1 MGEVWIMLKNVIVFV
16 LLAVPGYLLVKTKLL
31 KQEHSGVLSKLLVY
45 VGMPFLILSSMIE
58 KVTISKDLF
67 ATIGLAVGVGI
78 GFTLL
83 MFFATI
89 PLTAQER
96 QDKTRGMMRFCSM
109 FSNNGFL
116 GIPLAAAVFSD
127 RADVMTVLIIINILT
142 NVLMYTLGVYLISR
156 DRKTIS
162 LKKAFLNPVLIAFA
176 IGIVLNL
183 CDVQKYIP
191 EVATYSGHFRN
202 LVTPISM
209 TILGMKMAG
218 VKMLSLFTSWK
229 TYYVSALKLVV
240 FPVLIVG
247 VLLATKA
254 VFGGGLVSEDFI
266 LGAFVSFATP
276 TAGLAS
282 TFSDTHNGDSRSAVA
297 FTLGSTILSVA
308 TIPLLYWRLCFLF

>member
-1 MGEVWIMLKNVIVFV
+1 MDELVLMLKNVIVFV

-45 VGMPFLILSSMIE
+45 VGMPFLILSSMLE
-58 KVTISKDLF
+58 KVTLSKELF

-78 GFTLL
+78 GVTLI

-89 PLTAQER
+89 PLTAMER
-96 QDKTRGMMRFCSM
+96 QEKTRGMMRFCSM

-116 GIPLAAAVFSD
+116 GIPLAAAVFAD
-127 RADVMTVLIIINILT
+127 RPDVMTVLIIINILT

-156 DRKTIS
+156 DKKTIS
-162 LKKAFLNPVLIAFA
+162 LKKAFLNPVLIAFV
-176 IGIVLNL
+176 IGIILNL
-183 CDVQKYIP
+183 CNVQKHLP
-191 EVATYSGHFRN
+191 ELVSYSGHFRN

-218 VKMLSLFTSWK
+218 VKFLSLFTSWK
-229 TYYVSALKLVV
+229 TYYVSAIKLVV
-240 FPVLIVG
+240 FPAVIIG
-247 VLLATKA
+247 ALLAVKA
-254 VFGGGLVSEDFI
+254 LTGGGLVSEDFI

-282 TFSDTHNGDSRSAVA
+282 TFSDTHNGDSKSAVA

-308 TIPLLYWRLCFLF
+308 TIPLLYWGICFLL

>member
-1 MGEVWIMLKNVIVFV
+1 MNEAWIMLKNVIVFV
-16 LLAVPGYLLVKTKLL
+16 LLAVPGYVLVKTKLL
-31 KQEHSGVLSKLLVY
+31 KQEQSGVLSKLLVY

-67 ATIGLAVGVGI
+67 ATIGLAAGVGVA
-78 GFTLL
+78 FTLI

-96 QDKTRGMMRFCSM
+96 KDKTRGMMRFCSM

-116 GIPLAAAVFSD
+116 GIPLAAAVFKN

-156 DRKTIS
+156 DKKTIS
-162 LKKAFLNPVLIAFA
+162 LKKAFLNPVLIAFV

-183 CDVQKYIP
+183 CNIQKHLP
-191 EVATYSGHFRN
+191 EAVEYSGNFRN

-218 VKMLSLFTSWK
+218 VKFLSLFTSWK
-229 TYYVSALKLVV
+229 TYYVSAIKLVV
-240 FPVLIVG
+240 FPVVIVG
-247 VLLATKA
+247 VLLAAKVA
-254 VFGGGLVSEDFI
+254 FGGSLVSADFI

-282 TFSDTHNGDSRSAVA
+282 TFSDTHNGDTENAVA

-308 TIPLLYWRLCFLF
+308 TIPLLYWGLCFLL